1 MVEKLRTQAN
11 QLFQLGKS
19 HLAVDTKRSELL
31 GMRRLEVV
39 GDQLGKVRQVWKS
52 QTLEEIPPA
61 LPAEVVRRQ
70 PFEGC
75 IFEVVQVLPLGHRI
89 GPQGLPRDKF
99 GVQARRQIGWQVA
112 QLFLMVETQIQ
123 VSPEVCQRALGIA

>member
-1 MVEKLRTQAN
+1 MPPVRIGAGVQLADPGLNQDRVVEQFRTQAN

-19 HLAVDTKRSELL
+19 HLAVDTERPELL

-39 GDQLGKVRQVWKS
+39 SDKLGKVRQVRKS

-70 PFEGC
+70 PFEGR
-75 IFEVVQVLPLGHRI
+75 IFEVVQVLP
-89 GPQGLPRDKF
+89 
-99 GVQARRQIGWQVA
+99 
-112 QLFLMVETQIQ
+112 
-123 VSPEVCQRALGIA
+123 

>member
-1 MVEKLRTQAN
+1 MPPVRIGAGVQLADPGLNQDRVVEQLWTQAN
-11 QLFQLGKS
+11 QLFQLGNS
-19 HLAVDTKRSELL
+19 HLAVDTERPELL

-39 GDQLGKVRQVWKS
+39 GDKLGKVRQVRKR

-61 LPAEVVRRQ
+61 LPAEVVRSQ
-70 PFEGC
+70 PFEGR

-99 GVQARRQIGWQVA
+99 RVQHCR
-112 QLFLMVETQIQ
+112 
-123 VSPEVCQRALGIA
+123 